1 MRCAAIGL
9 TIVLAACGSDAATG
23 TSTTVVPGAGDAV
36 RGLTVFNGSC
46 VACHGPGGVGV
57 TGLGKPLTT
66 STFAAGLSDAELL
79 AFLDLG
85 RAAGD
90 PLNTTG
96 ILMPRRGGNPAL
108 TDADLMDV
116 IAFVR
121 TING

>member
-1 MRCAAIGL
+1 MRTDSPVEPPTRTFMQPPMRTLMRCAAIGL

-23 TSTTVVPGAGDAV
+23 TSTTAVPGAGDAV
-36 RGLTVFNGSC
+36 RGLPVFNGSC
-46 VACHGPGGVGV
+46 
-57 TGLGKPLTT
+57 
-66 STFAAGLSDAELL
+66 AAGLSDAELL

-116 IAFVR
+116 IA
-121 TING
+121 